1 MLVCNILHVAY
12 KLTLKRSGSLYGRP
26 VEPMPMKKISKIKR
40 PGTLQAMA
48 YDKIKDLL
56 LTGQLQLDAIYSANQ
71 FAEILGVSRT
81 PVREALLQMAAEGL
95 LIPMKGRGFKIHEFT
110 KKEVSDFFETRKLI
124 ELYVIN
130 QLVGTMQN
138 KDLEALEDS
147 LQEMIRSE
155 NEGDTNGFLESDK
168 TFHMYLVH
176 LLNNRLLESIMENI
190 RNLISIFGKK
200 ALSTSGRPQEVIR
213 EHEAVYQ
220 ALQNKNRKK
229 AVQSMEYH
237 LNTTEKY
244 LLENIY

>member
-1 MLVCNILHVAY
+1 
-12 KLTLKRSGSLYGRP
+12 
-26 VEPMPMKKISKIKR
+26 MPMKKIPKIKR
-40 PGTLQAMA
+40 PGTLQALA

-95 LIPMKGRGFKIHEFT
+95 MIPIKGRGFKIREFT
-110 KKEVSDFFETRKLI
+110 KKEVRDFFETRKLI

-130 QLVGTMQN
+130 QLVGAMQN
-138 KDLEALEDS
+138 KDIRALEDS
-147 LQEMIRSE
+147 LQQMVKSE
-155 NEGDTNGFLESDK
+155 SEGDTNGFLESDK
-168 TFHMYLVH
+168 AFHMYLVH
-176 LLNNRLLESIMENI
+176 LQNNHLLESIMENI

-200 ALSTSGRPQEVIR
+200 ALSTPGRTQEVIQ

-220 ALQNKNRKK
+220 GLRNKDRRK
-229 AVQSMEYH
+229 AVQSMKYH

-244 LLENIY
+244 LLENI